1 MRTRLTLVLLLL
13 SCFIWAENSEKLGGD
28 LTVYKESK
36 YSFGMSAPNIPIKNL
51 RDFAFGNRMFNT
63 NWVTA
68 PSSVP
73 SLDGLGPLFNRV
85 ACSQCHLR
93 DGRGRAPHDSNEMMN
108 SMLVRMS
115 AINEKGEVIDHPI
128 YGGQLSDRAIQ
139 DLKAEARVRVSWH
152 ESQGQ
157 FADGQTYSLRK
168 PQYKFEFF
176 RGDAGEFLFSPRVTP
191 AVYGLGLLEALDE
204 KSILTH
210 ADPEDQDGDG
220 ISGKANYV
228 WDAVSKSTQL
238 GRFGLKANAPNL
250 LHQNTGAANG
260 DIGLTSK
267 YFPKKNHQVIHKD
280 LENHKRAGFDL
291 SEEQA
296 RRLTLYIQ
304 SLGVP
309 VRRNMDDE
317 QAKQGEKFFK
327 QINCQSCHV
336 ESFTTGKDHELEF
349 LRNQQIFPYTDLL
362 LHDMGADLADN
373 RPDGLANGFEWRT
386 PPLWGLGLH
395 KMVNGNDYFLHDGRA
410 RTIEEAILWHGG
422 EAEASRDAYKK
433 LNKEERES
441 LMKFLKSL

>member
-1 MRTRLTLVLLLL
+1 MRTYFLFLITFIPLVLAAA
-13 SCFIWAENSEKLGGD
+13 SPEKLGGD

-36 YSFGMSAPNIPIKNL
+36 YSFGMSAPNIPINKL

-93 DGRGRAPHDSNEMMN
+93 DGRGRAPHGPDEMMD
-108 SMLVRMS
+108 SMLVRIS
-115 AINEKGEVIDHPI
+115 AIDKDGQAIDHPI

-139 DLKAEARVRVSWH
+139 DLKAEARVRVSWK
-152 ESQGQ
+152 EDE
-157 FADGQTYSLRK
+157 AKYEDGEKYSLRY
-168 PQYKFEFF
+168 PQYDFEFF

-204 KSILTH
+204 KSILAN
-210 ADPEDQDGDG
+210 ADPEDKDGDG

-228 WDAVSKSTQL
+228 WDVVSQSTQL

-267 YFPKKNHQVIHKD
+267 YFPNKNHQVVHKD
-280 LENHKRAGFDL
+280 LEEHKSKDFDI
-291 SEEQA
+291 SEDQA
-296 RRLTLYIQ
+296 RRLTLYVQ

-309 VRRNMDDE
+309 VRRSMDDE
-317 QAKQGEKFFK
+317 QALRGEKIFK
-327 QINCQSCHV
+327 QINCQSCHI
-336 ESFTTGKDHELEF
+336 ENFTTGSSHELEF
-349 LRNQQIFPYTDLL
+349 LRNQQIRPYTDML
-362 LHDMGADLADN
+362 LHDMGEKLADN
-373 RPDGLANGFEWRT
+373 RPDGLANGQEWRT

-395 KMVNGNDYFLHDGRA
+395 GMVNGNDFFLHDGRA

-422 EAEASRDAYKK
+422 EAEASREQFIK
-433 LNKEERES
+433 LNKADRLALLS
-441 LMKFLKSL
+441 FLKSL